1 MKFLGRDPTSSARGV
16 EYFAWLALKRGYRNL
31 AEVPLTDAAL
41 LYTRRKTL
49 ENTKRIWVEALRALD
64 GAH

>member
-1 MKFLGRDPTSSARGV
+1 MNYGADPETAPRRA
-16 EYFAWLALKRGYRNL
+16 EYLTWLALKRGYQNL

-41 LYTRRKTL
+41 LYTRRRTL
-49 ENTKRIWVEALRALD
+49 ENTKRIWAEALRALD